1 MLRVS
6 FPADQGDRVAEP
18 YGSFVLHKC
27 FETEGLPN
35 DGYVVQVIHKRT
47 SVFLPNGETL
57 RTSEEIADM
66 TKGGVLYAS
75 ESYIESFRVKGG
87 ESIDCDNFQ
96 NGPILPYDDEG
107 YPLTYEPNDPEFI
120 QYGTSGN
127 ISMTGIIYY
136 LDTSGMRKLKETVK
150 WSRRRDTPANGLPY
164 APFTEEAEAALRSLT
179 LIPPVAHVVRVM
191 WDAGEP
197 GVRPSKTDVESVMEN
212 LDGNRYNAVRI
223 SSMSG
228 GQSKLKRR
236 VKRAKK

>member
-6 FPADQGDRVAEP
+6 FPTDQGDRIAEP

-47 SVFLPNGETL
+47 SVFLSNGETL
-57 RTSEEIADM
+57 RTSEEIDDM

-75 ESYIESFRVKGG
+75 ESYIESFRVKDGQ
-87 ESIDCDNFQ
+87 SVHCDNFQ

-107 YPLTYEPNDPEFI
+107 YPLTYEPTDPEFI

-136 LDTSGMRKLKETVK
+136 LDTRGMRELRETVK
-150 WSRRRDTPANGLPY
+150 WSKRRDTPANGLPY

-197 GVRPSKTDVESVMEN
+197 GVRPSKTDVEGVMEN
-212 LDGNRYNAVRI
+212 LDGSRYDLVRF
-223 SSMSG
+223 SSMRG
-228 GQSKLKRR
+228 GRR
-236 VKRAKK
+236 RGGITKK